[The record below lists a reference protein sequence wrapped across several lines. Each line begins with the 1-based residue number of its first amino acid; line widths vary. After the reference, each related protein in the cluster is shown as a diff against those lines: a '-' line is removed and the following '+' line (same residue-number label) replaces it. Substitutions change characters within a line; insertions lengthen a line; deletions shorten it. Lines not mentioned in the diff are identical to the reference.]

1 VLRIWLRAYGKTAKE
16 VAKMSYI
23 IAEGLTKKYGSGDAA
38 VIAAADISFQ
48 IEEGEFIGIMGE
60 SGSGK
65 STLLGMMGAMNAPT
79 SGRFI
84 VDDIDIYSLGQE
96 QRADFRREF
105 LGFIFQSFHLVP
117 YLTVIENTMLPLAVV
132 KAGKKQKREMA
143 QEALSQ
149 VGLPE
154 KAHRLPNQI
163 SGGEKERVAI
173 ARSIVNEPPVLLAD
187 EPTGNLDTKT
197 SREIMEL
204 LKRLNQKGM
213 TIVMVTH
220 SPDCAGYAQ
229 RIMRVSDG
237 KLVGDNSKVRSLD
250 QWQRKERKKEPLPSQ
265 NQAVAVGSRPT
276 G

>member
-1 VLRIWLRAYGKTAKE
+1 
-16 VAKMSYI
+16 MSYI

-38 VIAAADISFQ
+38 VIAADDISFQ
-48 IEEGEFIGIMGE
+48 IEEGAFIGIMGE

-79 SGRFI
+79 FGRFI

-132 KAGKKQKREMA
+132 KAGRKKKREMA
-143 QEALSQ
+143 EEALSQ
-149 VGLPE
+149 VGLLE

-163 SGGEKERVAI
+163 SGGENERVAI

-197 SREIMEL
+197 SRDIMKL

-229 RIMRVSDG
+229 RLLRVCDG
-237 KLVGDNSKVRSLD
+237 KLVENNPNVRSLD

-265 NQAVAVGSRPT
+265 NQAAAVGSLPT

>member
-1 VLRIWLRAYGKTAKE
+1 
-16 VAKMSYI
+16 MSYI
-23 IAEGLTKKYGSGDAA
+23 IAENLVKKYGSGDAA

-132 KAGKKQKREMA
+132 KAG
-143 QEALSQ
+143 
-149 VGLPE
+149 
-154 KAHRLPNQI
+154 
-163 SGGEKERVAI
+163 
-173 ARSIVNEPPVLLAD
+173 
-187 EPTGNLDTKT
+187 
-197 SREIMEL
+197 
-204 LKRLNQKGM
+204 
-213 TIVMVTH
+213 
-220 SPDCAGYAQ
+220 
-229 RIMRVSDG
+229 
-237 KLVGDNSKVRSLD
+237 
-250 QWQRKERKKEPLPSQ
+250 
-265 NQAVAVGSRPT
+265 
-276 G
+276 